1 MLSTGSN
8 REEGQASVQQQGD
21 GGDPCPVSSPSPSSP
36 GARGCPWTPKGR
48 WAGRPPAPPAWRRRQ
63 PPSCWLSS
71 PGWCH
76 PRGTKVSAGVYGHSG
91 APGERQ
97 PTGSRSLR
105 GLAVGKE
112 GWREGCPGTAMPAKA
127 SVPAG
132 YGEPAGVRRGVRGG
146 AEGVLGGIQR
156 GAENQPLHHA
166 LACGRAAF
174 PLTPCSRGGHRP
186 ADVCWMERLDP
197 PPSPAARQLGQRSK
211 ALALFG
217 GVSPFPAPRP
227 HPLAMLPALL
237 AGDAPASWPQVRNK
251 SQRLHEKGT
260 SQLNGTSAC
269 GLWQGGSAASPP
281 GETALLPGS
290 PTHPHHQPCAR
301 PGPLCSPR
309 EPWQRGKR
317 VGIKGL
323 WKRVG
328 DLKKLVGSGGE

>member
-8 REEGQASVQQQGD
+8 REEGQASVQRQGD

-197 PPSPAARQLGQRSK
+197 PPPLQPGSWVKDPKPLPCLG
-211 ALALFG
+211 G
-217 GVSPFPAPRP
+217 FPPSLLP
-227 HPLAMLPALL
+227 VPIPLPCCQHCWLGMLPR
-237 AGDAPASWPQVRNK
+237 AG
-251 SQRLHEKGT
+251 
-260 SQLNGTSAC
+260 
-269 GLWQGGSAASPP
+269 
-281 GETALLPGS
+281 
-290 PTHPHHQPCAR
+290 
-301 PGPLCSPR
+301 PR
-309 EPWQRGKR
+309 
-317 VGIKGL
+317 
-323 WKRVG
+323 
-328 DLKKLVGSGGE
+328 